1 MYGIRLHSLL
11 QSKCLVLS
19 CAGLPIFDSWVDR
32 GTCAGTRRKRL
43 LVRRIPTRRQVS
55 GIKAYSSSIDISIII
70 ILSHGIVNCV
80 THNRCRK
87 QFDFSDH
94 IVLFISHYFVPCS
107 LEIAAI
113 LVKIQCKLPYG
124 FTQPVGLVAY
134 SVPLLASFII
144 VGFNIKSTLDTST
157 YFHTFAENLFALFL
171 TILLVGLPLHFFADT
186 RYWCACIFGATLSTH
201 PITKTESELRRET

>member
-1 MYGIRLHSLL
+1 MTLIATFFYLA
-11 QSKCLVLS
+11 C
-19 CAGLPIFDSWVDR
+19 
-32 GTCAGTRRKRL
+32 
-43 LVRRIPTRRQVS
+43 
-55 GIKAYSSSIDISIII
+55 Y
-70 ILSHGIVNCV
+70 
-80 THNRCRK
+80 RCRE

-124 FTQPVGLVAY
+124 FTQTAGLMYY
-134 SVPLLASFII
+134 SVPLLVCFTL

-171 TILLVGLPLHFFADT
+171 TIVFVGLPLHFFADT
-186 RYWCACIFGATLSTH
+186 RYWCACVFGSTLST
-201 PITKTESELRRET
+201 PPTAKSELNRET